1 MEELKAVLEGKVKE
15 NDRLVGELNEN
26 KNQLLSLSENYSQ
39 KMQAKE
45 VELRQLEK
53 EHHQLAISHSS
64 LQTQLHTNQLADH
77 SRTETFSHAD
87 SRSSFELMLQG
98 QSQET
103 NKLRTELFAAN
114 EQIYLLQTANEQLS
128 DRLRRTEQQTQLAQR
143 TYESNLRSL
152 KEAKEAMEVVGKSEG
167 EALRRK
173 VAALEGKVRDR
184 EGEIEQR
191 NRFIEKFLMGSNKK
205 EEAGVLLQ
213 QLQQILRK

>member
-1 MEELKAVLEGKVKE
+1 
-15 NDRLVGELNEN
+15 
-26 KNQLLSLSENYSQ
+26 
-39 KMQAKE
+39 
-45 VELRQLEK
+45 
-53 EHHQLAISHSS
+53 
-64 LQTQLHTNQLADH
+64 
-77 SRTETFSHAD
+77 
-87 SRSSFELMLQG
+87 MLQG